1 MLEATKNMP
10 AKGSHG
16 EQKMVRRV
24 FFLGV
29 CTVAAMATS
38 EVVRKYF
45 QSLDH
50 ISTKEVLGII
60 SKETG
65 DPFLA
70 GQHGFDKLIK
80 NSLDVL
86 NSIPD
91 KKPNELFLKGSRL
104 IKKYGY
110 SFNLLE
116 ENVTPFLVVT
126 ATPIINISK
135 GWIKKH
141 SHGDQTHETGLLM
154 AAVGGSLARLL
165 ALEAVGHPNFLKTPI
180 NNEGVSKFQ
189 IQDDVQRRSIL
200 PKKAAAQVIGV
211 LVYNRMASLELGRY
225 FDEWHMY
232 SPSEVSYKEHITS
245 PIEQTINDISHQIL
259 KGIRPQDTDDFLRE
273 VAVKSRGL
281 ISELGFDQRTTGP
294 LAHF

>member
-1 MLEATKNMP
+1 MLATTKNMP
-10 AKGSHG
+10 AKEPEGGH
-16 EQKMVRRV
+16 QTHRRG
-24 FFLGV
+24 FLFGL
-29 CTVAAMATS
+29 TAAAIMATS
-38 EVVRKYF
+38 EAVRKLI

-80 NSLDVL
+80 SSLDVL
-86 NSIPD
+86 NSIPE
-91 KKPNELFLKGSRL
+91 KKPNELFLQGTRL
-104 IKKYGY
+104 IKEYGY
-110 SFNLLE
+110 SFDFFE
-116 ENVTPFLVVT
+116 GDHPPYLVAT
-126 ATPIINISK
+126 AMSTINISK
-135 GWIKKH
+135 GWIKRH
-141 SHGDQTHETGLLM
+141 SRGDQTRETGLLM
-154 AAVGGSLARLL
+154 AAIGGSLARLL
-165 ALEAVGHPNFLKTPI
+165 ALEAVGHPNFLETPI
-180 NNEGVSKFQ
+180 NNEGVSTFQ
-189 IQDDVQRRSIL
+189 IQDDVRRRSIL
-200 PKKAAAQVIGV
+200 LNNAAAQVIGV

-232 SPSEVSYKEHITS
+232 SPSEVSYKEHIHS

-259 KGIRPQDTDDFLRE
+259 KGILPRDADDFLRE

-281 ISELGFDQRTTGP
+281 ISELGFDQRTSGS

>member
-1 MLEATKNMP
+1 MLKATKNMP
-10 AKGSHG
+10 DKKPDGGQQTCRRWFLLGSIAA
-16 EQKMVRRV
+16 
-24 FFLGV
+24 
-29 CTVAAMATS
+29 AAMATG
-38 EVVRKYF
+38 EGARELF
-45 QSLDH
+45 ESLAH

-60 SKETG
+60 SKKTG
-65 DPFLA
+65 DPFLT

-80 NSLDVL
+80 CSLDVL

-91 KKPNELFLKGSRL
+91 KKPNELFLKGSHL

-126 ATPIINISK
+126 ATPTINISK

-165 ALEAVGHPNFLKTPI
+165 ALEAVGHPSLLETPI
-180 NNEGVSKFQ
+180 NEGISIFQ
-189 IQDDVQRRSIL
+189 IQDDFRRRSL
-200 PKKAAAQVIGV
+200 LLNQAAAHVIGI
-211 LVYNRMASLELGRY
+211 LVYNRMSSLELGRY

-232 SPSEVSYKEHITS
+232 SPSELSYKEHITS
-245 PIEQTINDISHQIL
+245 PIEQTIYNCSHQLL
-259 KGIRPQDTDDFLRE
+259 KRIPPRDTEEFLRQ
-273 VAVKSRGL
+273 VATKTRGL
-281 ISELGFDQRTTGP
+281 ILELGFDRRTSGS

>member
-1 MLEATKNMP
+1 MLATTKNMP
-10 AKGSHG
+10 DKKPEGGQQTNRRWFLFGS
-16 EQKMVRRV
+16 
-24 FFLGV
+24 F
-29 CTVAAMATS
+29 AAVIMFIS
-38 EVVRKYF
+38 DEVRKHI

-70 GQHGFDKLIK
+70 GQHEFDKLIK
-80 NSLDVL
+80 SSLDVL
-86 NSIPD
+86 NSIPE

-104 IKKYGY
+104 IKKYEY

-126 ATPIINISK
+126 AMPTINISK
-135 GWIKKH
+135 GWIKRH
-141 SHGDQTHETGLLM
+141 SRGDQIRGTGLLM

-165 ALEAVGHPNFLKTPI
+165 ALEAVGHPNFLETPI
-180 NNEGVSKFQ
+180 NNEGVSKFH
-189 IQDDVQRRSIL
+189 IQDDFRRRSIL
-200 PKKAAAQVIGV
+200 LNNAAAQVIGV
-211 LVYNRMASLELGRY
+211 LVYNRMSSLELGRY

-232 SPSEVSYKEHITS
+232 SPSEVSYKDNIPS

-259 KGIRPQDTDDFLRE
+259 KGILPRDADDFLRE

-281 ISELGFDQRTTGP
+281 ISELGFDQRTSGS